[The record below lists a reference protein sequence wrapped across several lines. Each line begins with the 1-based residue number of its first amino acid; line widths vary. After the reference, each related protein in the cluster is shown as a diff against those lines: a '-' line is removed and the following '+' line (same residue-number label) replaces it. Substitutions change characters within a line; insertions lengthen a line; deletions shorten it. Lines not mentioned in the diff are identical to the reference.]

1 MKIIISLLL
10 ILSLLTGCV
19 PQNSETETYSSFD
32 TTLSASENLM
42 ESQNTNTGIAEI
54 RFSELSDP
62 ALLKYVE
69 DSVYSD
75 LITDLN
81 NDSYFV
87 ENVSAIY
94 ISKEYLEEIAYNSQ
108 ENIYF
113 GYTLAELETQF
124 QGTKYVF
131 AIGEDGQTIVHE
143 FEAYDDTYEKV
154 FRNVLTGA
162 GVILVCVTVATVS
175 ASLGAP
181 AVSVIFAASAKT
193 GTAFALSSSLFSGF
207 TSGIVTGI
215 QTKDF
220 EQSLKAAAIEGSN
233 GFKWGALTGILF
245 GGIGKSIALR
255 GATRKGLSLNQAA
268 RIQKESKY
276 PLDVIKEFRIM
287 EQYEISKR
295 AGLTPARINGKT
307 ALVRKIDLK
316 FKDELDRTNLERMQ
330 AGLAALDP
338 DNTAYQ
344 LHHIGQK
351 PDSTLAIL
359 TSAEHMQ
366 GGNNTIW
373 HEFGVPSV
381 VHGLGNTWNADREI
395 FWKELAV
402 LLSSGGL

>member
-1 MKIIISLLL
+1 M
-10 ILSLLTGCV
+10 ILSLLIGCV
-19 PQNSETETYSSFD
+19 PQNSDSETHSSVD
-32 TTLSASENLM
+32 TTLSTSEFLTQ
-42 ESQNTNTGIAEI
+42 SQNTHVGIAEI
-54 RFSELSDP
+54 SFTEMSDP
-62 ALLKYVE
+62 ALLKFVE

-75 LITDLN
+75 LVNELN
-81 NDSYFV
+81 SDSYFV

-113 GYTLAELETQF
+113 GYTLAELENQF
-124 QGTKYVF
+124 QGTKFVF
-131 AIGEDGQTIVHE
+131 TIGEDGQTIVHE
-143 FEAYDDTYEKV
+143 FEAFDDTYDKV
-154 FRNVLTGA
+154 IRNVVTGA

-175 ASLGAP
+175 ASLGVP
-181 AVSVIFAASAKT
+181 AVSIIFAASAKT

-220 EQSLKAAAIEGSN
+220 EQSLKAAALEGSN

-245 GGIGKSIALR
+245 GGAGKSIALS
-255 GATRKGLSLNQAA
+255 GATRKGLTLNQAA
-268 RIQKESKY
+268 RIQNESKY
-276 PLDVIKEFRIM
+276 PLDVIKEFAKM

-307 ALVRKIDLK
+307 ALIRKIDLE
-316 FKDELDRTNLERMQ
+316 FLDEFGVTNLERMQ
-330 AGLAALDP
+330 AGVAALDP
-338 DNTAYQ
+338 DNMAYQ

-359 TSAEHMQ
+359 TYAEHMQ

-373 HEFGVPSV
+373 HEFGVPSE
-381 VHGLGNTWNADREI
+381 VHGLGNTWNADRGA

-402 LLSSGGL
+402 LLSSGGN